1 MRESDATPLNISTP
15 EAMRELGVRLGH
27 ALAQLRD
34 APVCVFLEGELG
46 AGKTTLASGVLA
58 AVGVAGPARSPTYT
72 LIEPYEIG
80 DHQLYHIDLYRLTH
94 PDEIEPLGL
103 RDLLAPGA
111 LLLIEWPSR
120 ALERLPSPDLT
131 LSIEYAQPSEAGRLV
146 LVSFGTSGTAG
157 RLKRLL
163 R

>member
-1 MRESDATPLNISTP
+1 MRESIATALTISTP

-27 ALAQLRD
+27 ALVPIAD

-46 AGKTTLASGVLA
+46 AGKTTLVSGVLA
-58 AVGVAGPARSPTYT
+58 ALGIPGPARSPTYT
-72 LIEPYEIG
+72 LIEPYEVG
-80 DHQLYHIDLYRLTH
+80 EHQLYHIDLYRLTE

-103 RDLLAPGA
+103 RDLLRPGA
-111 LLLIEWPSR
+111 ILLIEWASR
-120 ALERLPSPDLT
+120 AIDRLPPPDLS
-131 LSIEYAQPSEAGRLV
+131 LSIEYAEPLEAGRQV
-146 LVSFGTSGTAG
+146 AMSFGASGTGG